1 MSSSKLLYFISTFPD
16 LEEPDILV
24 GNPILSSIKLLKFS
38 MYISGSIDSFLVNF
52 FMFLPNFSICLTVS
66 FFVII
71 SSATWSNLDSSEKA
85 SRAKAWPL
93 LIFPSLIYSGNGS
106 VNINCDVSNE
116 PYDQP
121 INFNFNLVVK
131 FGQEYNNEND
141 SILII
146 PHGSHEINIAQY
158 IYELIV
164 LSIPQKRIHP
174 GVEDGTLNSE
184 ILRKLEDL
192 SPNTDLKG
200 ESSSNDVDPRWN
212 KLKKL
217 LTDKE

>member
-1 MSSSKLLYFISTFPD
+1 MRPLKAYDIQFVGLKLGKHIYDYEINQTFFEYFEFDEFNTINVNLNIH
-16 LEEPDILV
+16 LE
-24 GNPILSSIKLLKFS
+24 KKTTLLE
-38 MYISGSIDSFLVNF
+38 LNF
-52 FMFLPNFSICLTVS
+52 
-66 FFVII
+66 
-71 SSATWSNLDSSEKA
+71 
-85 SRAKAWPL
+85 
-93 LIFPSLIYSGNGS
+93 SGNGS

-146 PHGSHEINIAQY
+146 PHGSYEINIAQY

-192 SPNTDLKG
+192 SPNSDLKA

>member
-1 MSSSKLLYFISTFPD
+1 MKPLKAYDIQFVGLKLGKHIYDYEINQTFFEYFEFDEFNTINVNLNIH
-16 LEEPDILV
+16 LE
-24 GNPILSSIKLLKFS
+24 KKTTLLE
-38 MYISGSIDSFLVNF
+38 LNF
-52 FMFLPNFSICLTVS
+52 
-66 FFVII
+66 
-71 SSATWSNLDSSEKA
+71 
-85 SRAKAWPL
+85 
-93 LIFPSLIYSGNGS
+93 SGNGS

-146 PHGSHEINIAQY
+146 PHGSYEINIAQY

-192 SPNTDLKG
+192 SPNTDLKD

>member
-1 MSSSKLLYFISTFPD
+1 MKPLKAYDIQFVGLKLGKHIYDYEINQTFFEYFEFDEFNTINVNLNIH
-16 LEEPDILV
+16 LE
-24 GNPILSSIKLLKFS
+24 KKTTLLE
-38 MYISGSIDSFLVNF
+38 LNF
-52 FMFLPNFSICLTVS
+52 
-66 FFVII
+66 
-71 SSATWSNLDSSEKA
+71 
-85 SRAKAWPL
+85 
-93 LIFPSLIYSGNGS
+93 SGNGS

-146 PHGSHEINIAQY
+146 PHGSYEINIAQY

-192 SPNTDLKG
+192 SLNADLKG

>member
-1 MSSSKLLYFISTFPD
+1 MKPLKAYDIQFVGLKLGKHIYDYEINQTFFEYFEFDEFNTINVNLNIH
-16 LEEPDILV
+16 LE
-24 GNPILSSIKLLKFS
+24 KKTTLLE
-38 MYISGSIDSFLVNF
+38 LNF
-52 FMFLPNFSICLTVS
+52 
-66 FFVII
+66 
-71 SSATWSNLDSSEKA
+71 
-85 SRAKAWPL
+85 
-93 LIFPSLIYSGNGS
+93 SGNGS

-116 PYDQP
+116 PYDQL

-146 PHGSHEINIAQY
+146 PHGSYEINIAQY

-192 SPNTDLKG
+192 SPNSDLKA

>member
-1 MSSSKLLYFISTFPD
+1 MKPLKAYDIQFVGLKLGKHIYDYEINQTFFEYFEFDEFNTINVNLNIH
-16 LEEPDILV
+16 LE
-24 GNPILSSIKLLKFS
+24 KKTTLLE
-38 MYISGSIDSFLVNF
+38 LNF
-52 FMFLPNFSICLTVS
+52 
-66 FFVII
+66 
-71 SSATWSNLDSSEKA
+71 
-85 SRAKAWPL
+85 
-93 LIFPSLIYSGNGS
+93 SGNGS

-146 PHGSHEINIAQY
+146 PHGSYEINIAQY

-192 SPNTDLKG
+192 SPNSDLKA

>member
-1 MSSSKLLYFISTFPD
+1 MKPLKAYDIQFVGLKLGKHIYDYEINQTFFEYFEFDEFNTINVNLNIH
-16 LEEPDILV
+16 LE
-24 GNPILSSIKLLKFS
+24 KKTTLLE
-38 MYISGSIDSFLVNF
+38 LNF
-52 FMFLPNFSICLTVS
+52 
-66 FFVII
+66 
-71 SSATWSNLDSSEKA
+71 
-85 SRAKAWPL
+85 
-93 LIFPSLIYSGNGS
+93 SGNGS

-146 PHGSHEINIAQY
+146 PHGSYEINIAQY

-164 LSIPQKRIHP
+164 LSVPQKRIHP

-192 SPNTDLKG
+192 SPNADLKG

>member
-1 MSSSKLLYFISTFPD
+1 VKPLKAYDIQFVGLKLGKHIYDYEINQTFFEYFEFNEFNTINVNLNIH
-16 LEEPDILV
+16 LE
-24 GNPILSSIKLLKFS
+24 KKTTLLE
-38 MYISGSIDSFLVNF
+38 LNF
-52 FMFLPNFSICLTVS
+52 
-66 FFVII
+66 
-71 SSATWSNLDSSEKA
+71 
-85 SRAKAWPL
+85 
-93 LIFPSLIYSGNGS
+93 SGNGS

-146 PHGSHEINIAQY
+146 PHGSYEINIAQY

-192 SPNTDLKG
+192 SPNADLKG

>member
-1 MSSSKLLYFISTFPD
+1 MKPLKAYDIQFVGLKLGKHIYDYEINQTFFEYFEFDEFNTTNVNLNIR
-16 LEEPDILV
+16 LE
-24 GNPILSSIKLLKFS
+24 KKTTLLE
-38 MYISGSIDSFLVNF
+38 LNF
-52 FMFLPNFSICLTVS
+52 F
-66 FFVII
+66 
-71 SSATWSNLDSSEKA
+71 
-85 SRAKAWPL
+85 
-93 LIFPSLIYSGNGS
+93 GNGS

-146 PHGSHEINIAQY
+146 PHGSYEINIAQY

-192 SPNTDLKG
+192 SPNADLKG

>member
-1 MSSSKLLYFISTFPD
+1 MKPLKAYDIQFVGLKLGKHIYDYEINQTFFEYFEFDEFNTINVNLNIH
-16 LEEPDILV
+16 LE
-24 GNPILSSIKLLKFS
+24 KKTTLLE
-38 MYISGSIDSFLVNF
+38 LNF
-52 FMFLPNFSICLTVS
+52 
-66 FFVII
+66 
-71 SSATWSNLDSSEKA
+71 
-85 SRAKAWPL
+85 
-93 LIFPSLIYSGNGS
+93 SGNGF

-131 FGQEYNNEND
+131 FGKEYNNEND

>member
-1 MSSSKLLYFISTFPD
+1 VKPLKAYDIQFVGLKLGKHIYDYEINQTFFEYFEFDEFNTINVNLNIH
-16 LEEPDILV
+16 LE
-24 GNPILSSIKLLKFS
+24 KKTTLLE
-38 MYISGSIDSFLVNF
+38 LNF
-52 FMFLPNFSICLTVS
+52 F
-66 FFVII
+66 
-71 SSATWSNLDSSEKA
+71 
-85 SRAKAWPL
+85 
-93 LIFPSLIYSGNGS
+93 GNGS

-146 PHGSHEINIAQY
+146 PHGSYEINIAQY

-192 SPNTDLKG
+192 SPNADLKG

>member
-1 MSSSKLLYFISTFPD
+1 MKPLKAYDIQFVGLKLGKHIYDYEINQTFFEYFEFNEFNTINVNLNIH
-16 LEEPDILV
+16 LE
-24 GNPILSSIKLLKFS
+24 KKTTLLE
-38 MYISGSIDSFLVNF
+38 LNF
-52 FMFLPNFSICLTVS
+52 
-66 FFVII
+66 
-71 SSATWSNLDSSEKA
+71 
-85 SRAKAWPL
+85 
-93 LIFPSLIYSGNGS
+93 SGNGS

-141 SILII
+141 SILIV
-146 PHGSHEINIAQY
+146 PHGSYEINIAQY

-192 SPNTDLKG
+192 SPNADLKG

>member
-1 MSSSKLLYFISTFPD
+1 MKPLKAYDIQFVGLKLGKHIYDYEINQTFFEYFEFDEFNTINVNLNVH
-16 LEEPDILV
+16 LE
-24 GNPILSSIKLLKFS
+24 KKTTLLE
-38 MYISGSIDSFLVNF
+38 LNF
-52 FMFLPNFSICLTVS
+52 F
-66 FFVII
+66 
-71 SSATWSNLDSSEKA
+71 
-85 SRAKAWPL
+85 
-93 LIFPSLIYSGNGS
+93 GNGS

-146 PHGSHEINIAQY
+146 PHGSYEINIAQY

-192 SPNTDLKG
+192 SPNADLKG

>member
-1 MSSSKLLYFISTFPD
+1 MKPLKAYDIQFVGLKLGKHIYDYEINQTFFEYFEFDEFNTINVNLYIH
-16 LEEPDILV
+16 LE
-24 GNPILSSIKLLKFS
+24 KKTTLLE
-38 MYISGSIDSFLVNF
+38 LNF
-52 FMFLPNFSICLTVS
+52 F
-66 FFVII
+66 
-71 SSATWSNLDSSEKA
+71 
-85 SRAKAWPL
+85 
-93 LIFPSLIYSGNGS
+93 GNGS

-146 PHGSHEINIAQY
+146 PHGSYEINIAQY

-192 SPNTDLKG
+192 SPNADLKG

>member
-1 MSSSKLLYFISTFPD
+1 MKPLKAYDIQFVGLKLGKHIYDYEINQTFFEYFEFDEFNTINVNLNIH
-16 LEEPDILV
+16 LE
-24 GNPILSSIKLLKFS
+24 KKTTLLE
-38 MYISGSIDSFLVNF
+38 LNF
-52 FMFLPNFSICLTVS
+52 
-66 FFVII
+66 
-71 SSATWSNLDSSEKA
+71 
-85 SRAKAWPL
+85 
-93 LIFPSLIYSGNGS
+93 SGNGS
-106 VNINCDVSNE
+106 VNLNCDVSNE
-116 PYDQP
+116 PYDQL

-146 PHGSHEINIAQY
+146 PHGSYEINIAQY

-192 SPNTDLKG
+192 SPNADLKV

>member
-1 MSSSKLLYFISTFPD
+1 MRPLKAYDIQFVGLKLGKHIYDYEINQTFFEYFEFDEFNTINVNLNIH
-16 LEEPDILV
+16 LE
-24 GNPILSSIKLLKFS
+24 KKTTLLE
-38 MYISGSIDSFLVNF
+38 LNF
-52 FMFLPNFSICLTVS
+52 
-66 FFVII
+66 
-71 SSATWSNLDSSEKA
+71 
-85 SRAKAWPL
+85 
-93 LIFPSLIYSGNGS
+93 SGNGS

-146 PHGSHEINIAQY
+146 PHGSYEINIAQY

-192 SPNTDLKG
+192 SPNADLKD
-200 ESSSNDVDPRWN
+200 ESSSSDVDPRWN

>member
-1 MSSSKLLYFISTFPD
+1 VRPLKAYDIQFVGLKLGKHIYDYEINQTFFEYFEFDEFNTINVNLNIH
-16 LEEPDILV
+16 LE
-24 GNPILSSIKLLKFS
+24 KKTTLLE
-38 MYISGSIDSFLVNF
+38 LNF
-52 FMFLPNFSICLTVS
+52 
-66 FFVII
+66 
-71 SSATWSNLDSSEKA
+71 
-85 SRAKAWPL
+85 
-93 LIFPSLIYSGNGS
+93 SGNGS

-146 PHGSHEINIAQY
+146 PHGSYEINIAQY

-192 SPNTDLKG
+192 SPNADLKG

>member
-1 MSSSKLLYFISTFPD
+1 MKPLKAYDIQFVGLKLGRHIYDYEINQTFFEYFEFDEFNTINVNLNIH
-16 LEEPDILV
+16 LE
-24 GNPILSSIKLLKFS
+24 KKTTLLE
-38 MYISGSIDSFLVNF
+38 LNF
-52 FMFLPNFSICLTVS
+52 
-66 FFVII
+66 
-71 SSATWSNLDSSEKA
+71 
-85 SRAKAWPL
+85 
-93 LIFPSLIYSGNGS
+93 SGNGS

-146 PHGSHEINIAQY
+146 PHGSYEINIAQY

-200 ESSSNDVDPRWN
+200 ESSSKDVDPRWD

>member
-1 MSSSKLLYFISTFPD
+1 MKPLKAYDIQFVGLKLGKHIYDYEINQTFFEYFEFDEFNTINVNLNIH
-16 LEEPDILV
+16 LE
-24 GNPILSSIKLLKFS
+24 KKTTLLE
-38 MYISGSIDSFLVNF
+38 LNF
-52 FMFLPNFSICLTVS
+52 F
-66 FFVII
+66 
-71 SSATWSNLDSSEKA
+71 
-85 SRAKAWPL
+85 
-93 LIFPSLIYSGNGS
+93 GNGS

-141 SILII
+141 SILIV
-146 PHGSHEINIAQY
+146 PHGSYEINIAQY

-192 SPNTDLKG
+192 SPNADLKG

>member
-1 MSSSKLLYFISTFPD
+1 LKAYDIQFVGLKLGKHIYDYEINQTFFEYFEFDEFNTINVNLNIH
-16 LEEPDILV
+16 LE
-24 GNPILSSIKLLKFS
+24 KKTTLLE
-38 MYISGSIDSFLVNF
+38 LNF
-52 FMFLPNFSICLTVS
+52 
-66 FFVII
+66 
-71 SSATWSNLDSSEKA
+71 
-85 SRAKAWPL
+85 
-93 LIFPSLIYSGNGS
+93 SGNGS

-146 PHGSHEINIAQY
+146 PHGSYEINIAQY

-192 SPNTDLKG
+192 SPNADLTS

>member
-1 MSSSKLLYFISTFPD
+1 LISSSFNERPSFLLNSK
-16 LEEPDILV
+16 IL
-24 GNPILSSIKLLKFS
+24 
-38 MYISGSIDSFLVNF
+38 YISITGS
-52 FMFLPNFSICLTVS
+52 
-66 FFVII
+66 
-71 SSATWSNLDSSEKA
+71 
-85 SRAKAWPL
+85 
-93 LIFPSLIYSGNGS
+93 
-106 VNINCDVSNE
+106 CDVSNE
-116 PYDQP
+116 PYDQL

-146 PHGSHEINIAQY
+146 PHGSYEINIAQY

-192 SPNTDLKG
+192 SPNADLKD
-200 ESSSNDVDPRWN
+200 ESSSSDVDPRWN

>member
-1 MSSSKLLYFISTFPD
+1 MKPLKAYDIQFVGLKLGKHIYDYEINQTFFEYFEFDEFNTINVNLNIH
-16 LEEPDILV
+16 LE
-24 GNPILSSIKLLKFS
+24 KKTTLLE
-38 MYISGSIDSFLVNF
+38 LNF
-52 FMFLPNFSICLTVS
+52 
-66 FFVII
+66 
-71 SSATWSNLDSSEKA
+71 
-85 SRAKAWPL
+85 
-93 LIFPSLIYSGNGS
+93 SGNGS
-106 VNINCDVSNE
+106 VNLNCDVSNE
-116 PYDQP
+116 PYDQL

-146 PHGSHEINIAQY
+146 PHGSYEINIAQY

-192 SPNTDLKG
+192 SPNADLKG
-200 ESSSNDVDPRWN
+200 ESSSKDVDPRWI

>member
-1 MSSSKLLYFISTFPD
+1 MKPLKAYDIQFVGLKLGKHIYGYEINQTFFEYFEFNEFNTINVNLNIR
-16 LEEPDILV
+16 LE
-24 GNPILSSIKLLKFS
+24 KKTTLLE
-38 MYISGSIDSFLVNF
+38 LNF
-52 FMFLPNFSICLTVS
+52 
-66 FFVII
+66 
-71 SSATWSNLDSSEKA
+71 
-85 SRAKAWPL
+85 
-93 LIFPSLIYSGNGS
+93 SGNGS

-116 PYDQP
+116 PYDQL

-146 PHGSHEINIAQY
+146 PHGSYKINIAQY

-192 SPNTDLKG
+192 SPNADLKG

>member
-1 MSSSKLLYFISTFPD
+1 MRPLKAYDIQFVGLKLGKHIYDYEINQTFFEYFEFDEFNTINVNLNIH
-16 LEEPDILV
+16 LE
-24 GNPILSSIKLLKFS
+24 KKTTLLE
-38 MYISGSIDSFLVNF
+38 LNF
-52 FMFLPNFSICLTVS
+52 
-66 FFVII
+66 
-71 SSATWSNLDSSEKA
+71 
-85 SRAKAWPL
+85 
-93 LIFPSLIYSGNGS
+93 SGNGS

-146 PHGSHEINIAQY
+146 PHGSYEINIAQY

-164 LSIPQKRIHP
+164 LSVPQKRIHP

-192 SPNTDLKG
+192 SPNADLKD
-200 ESSSNDVDPRWN
+200 ESSSSDVDPRWN

>member
-1 MSSSKLLYFISTFPD
+1 MKPLKAYDIQFVGLKLGKHIYDYEINQTFFEYFEFDEFNTINVNLNIH
-16 LEEPDILV
+16 LE
-24 GNPILSSIKLLKFS
+24 KKTTLLE
-38 MYISGSIDSFLVNF
+38 LNF
-52 FMFLPNFSICLTVS
+52 F
-66 FFVII
+66 
-71 SSATWSNLDSSEKA
+71 
-85 SRAKAWPL
+85 
-93 LIFPSLIYSGNGS
+93 GNGS

-146 PHGSHEINIAQY
+146 PHGSYEINIAQY

-192 SPNTDLKG
+192 SPNADLKG

>member
-1 MSSSKLLYFISTFPD
+1 MKPLKAYDIQFVGLKLGKHIYDYEINQTFFEYFEFDEFNTINVNLNIH
-16 LEEPDILV
+16 LE
-24 GNPILSSIKLLKFS
+24 KKTTLLE
-38 MYISGSIDSFLVNF
+38 L
-52 FMFLPNFSICLTVS
+52 NFSG
-66 FFVII
+66 
-71 SSATWSNLDSSEKA
+71 K
-85 SRAKAWPL
+85 
-93 LIFPSLIYSGNGS
+93 GS

-146 PHGSHEINIAQY
+146 PHGSYEINIAQY

-200 ESSSNDVDPRWN
+200 ESSSKDVDPRWN

>member
-1 MSSSKLLYFISTFPD
+1 MRPLKAYDIQFVGLKLGKHIYDYEINQTFFEYFEFDEFNTINVNLNIH
-16 LEEPDILV
+16 LE
-24 GNPILSSIKLLKFS
+24 KKTTLLE
-38 MYISGSIDSFLVNF
+38 LNF
-52 FMFLPNFSICLTVS
+52 
-66 FFVII
+66 
-71 SSATWSNLDSSEKA
+71 
-85 SRAKAWPL
+85 
-93 LIFPSLIYSGNGS
+93 SGNGS

-146 PHGSHEINIAQY
+146 PHGSYEINIAQY

-192 SPNTDLKG
+192 SPNTDLKA

>member
-1 MSSSKLLYFISTFPD
+1 MKPLKAYDIQFVGLKLGKHIYDYEINQTFFEYFEFDEFNTINVNLNIH
-16 LEEPDILV
+16 LE
-24 GNPILSSIKLLKFS
+24 KKTTLLE
-38 MYISGSIDSFLVNF
+38 LNF
-52 FMFLPNFSICLTVS
+52 F
-66 FFVII
+66 
-71 SSATWSNLDSSEKA
+71 
-85 SRAKAWPL
+85 
-93 LIFPSLIYSGNGS
+93 GNGS

-121 INFNFNLVVK
+121 INFNFNLVIK

-146 PHGSHEINIAQY
+146 PHGSYEINIAQY

-174 GVEDGTLNSE
+174 GVVDGTLNSE

-192 SPNTDLKG
+192 SPNADLKA
-200 ESSSNDVDPRWN
+200 ENSSDDIDPRWN
-212 KLKKL
+212 RLKKL

>member
-1 MSSSKLLYFISTFPD
+1 MKPLKAYDIQFVGLKLGKHIYDYEINQTFFEYFEFDEFNTINVNLNIH
-16 LEEPDILV
+16 LE
-24 GNPILSSIKLLKFS
+24 KKTTLLE
-38 MYISGSIDSFLVNF
+38 LNF
-52 FMFLPNFSICLTVS
+52 
-66 FFVII
+66 
-71 SSATWSNLDSSEKA
+71 
-85 SRAKAWPL
+85 
-93 LIFPSLIYSGNGS
+93 SGNGS

-146 PHGSHEINIAQY
+146 PHGSYEINIAQY

-174 GVEDGTLNSE
+174 GVVDGTLNSE

-192 SPNTDLKG
+192 SPNADLKA
-200 ESSSNDVDPRWN
+200 ENSSDDIDPRWN

>member
-1 MSSSKLLYFISTFPD
+1 VKPLKAYDIQFVGLKLGKHIYDYEINQTFFEYFEFDEFNTINVNLNIH
-16 LEEPDILV
+16 LE
-24 GNPILSSIKLLKFS
+24 KKTTLLE
-38 MYISGSIDSFLVNF
+38 LNF
-52 FMFLPNFSICLTVS
+52 
-66 FFVII
+66 
-71 SSATWSNLDSSEKA
+71 
-85 SRAKAWPL
+85 
-93 LIFPSLIYSGNGS
+93 SGNGS

-116 PYDQP
+116 PYDQL

-131 FGQEYNNEND
+131 FGQEYNNENE

-146 PHGSHEINIAQY
+146 PHGSYEINIAQY

-192 SPNTDLKG
+192 SPNADLTS
-200 ESSSNDVDPRWN
+200 ESSSSDVDPRWN

>member
-1 MSSSKLLYFISTFPD
+1 VKPLKAYDIQFVGLKLGKHIYDYEINQTFFEYFEFDEFNTINVNLNIH
-16 LEEPDILV
+16 LE
-24 GNPILSSIKLLKFS
+24 KKTTLLE
-38 MYISGSIDSFLVNF
+38 LNF
-52 FMFLPNFSICLTVS
+52 
-66 FFVII
+66 
-71 SSATWSNLDSSEKA
+71 
-85 SRAKAWPL
+85 
-93 LIFPSLIYSGNGS
+93 SGNGS

-146 PHGSHEINIAQY
+146 PHGSYEINIAQY

-192 SPNTDLKG
+192 SPNSDLKA

>member
-1 MSSSKLLYFISTFPD
+1 MKPLKAYDIQFVGLKLGKHIYDYEINQTFFEYFEFDEFNTINVNLNIH
-16 LEEPDILV
+16 LE
-24 GNPILSSIKLLKFS
+24 KKTTLLE
-38 MYISGSIDSFLVNF
+38 LNF
-52 FMFLPNFSICLTVS
+52 
-66 FFVII
+66 
-71 SSATWSNLDSSEKA
+71 
-85 SRAKAWPL
+85 
-93 LIFPSLIYSGNGS
+93 SGNGS

-146 PHGSHEINIAQY
+146 PHGSYEINIAQY

-192 SPNTDLKG
+192 SPNADLKV

>member
-1 MSSSKLLYFISTFPD
+1 VKPLKAYDIQFVGLKLGKHIYDYKINQTFFEYFEFDEFNTINVNLNIR
-16 LEEPDILV
+16 LE
-24 GNPILSSIKLLKFS
+24 KKTTLLE
-38 MYISGSIDSFLVNF
+38 LNF
-52 FMFLPNFSICLTVS
+52 
-66 FFVII
+66 
-71 SSATWSNLDSSEKA
+71 
-85 SRAKAWPL
+85 
-93 LIFPSLIYSGNGS
+93 SGNGS

-116 PYDQP
+116 PYDQL

-146 PHGSHEINIAQY
+146 PHGSYKINIAQY

-192 SPNTDLKG
+192 SPNADLKG

>member
-1 MSSSKLLYFISTFPD
+1 MKPLKAYDIQFVGLKLGKHIYDYEINQTFFEYFEFDEFNTINVNLNIH
-16 LEEPDILV
+16 LE
-24 GNPILSSIKLLKFS
+24 KKTTLLE
-38 MYISGSIDSFLVNF
+38 LNF
-52 FMFLPNFSICLTVS
+52 F
-66 FFVII
+66 
-71 SSATWSNLDSSEKA
+71 
-85 SRAKAWPL
+85 
-93 LIFPSLIYSGNGS
+93 GNGS

-146 PHGSHEINIAQY
+146 PHGSYEINIAQY

-192 SPNTDLKG
+192 SPNADLKV